1 MDDMSERTVT
11 KSSTATEA
19 RSLLTQVVE
28 TDLFGP
34 ERFKGKQQGGVVEIQ
49 RIGEVV
55 GTLRKLTDHYE
66 AEFYGPGGKSWSISL
81 DPTKKDLGGKMGSNV
96 QYVAIDP
103 TNQDATDYKPN
114 VGFKS
119 MGYSAEAAKTLE
131 EAFYKIAKTKG
142 ANKEYVNR
150 SDFDNWPEFYIP
162 TGDWKMG
169 VLIFPGENDSKQPR
183 FVFTAGGQWLS
194 VDPKDPTKKAFFNTP
209 SESIGNS
216 VSKKGGKI
224 DEDLFFKCEESIISF
239 SDESG
244 SELTSFSG
252 FDAKIDPVEPTR
264 VYFINTGR
272 VYSLDTSG
280 VKNRTSKPI
289 LVDRVKVNDPVEIE
303 FDPHGNFLLVRDGK
317 DQLHVLDKETGEE
330 VKQFEG
336 VAGPVYVDAQGDIIF
351 AGTDN
356 KLREIQTN
364 FQAIPKG
371 GGEAAQ
377 KKRSEEL
384 QQLRDRFASLN
395 LEEVARQQPSEAGI
409 TEKAVADT
417 LRQTIARQVSEKI
430 AQGSNAEDLED
441 ILDRLQVLKNDPA
454 NRAYGSVIDEFVDQA
469 KGKLNGLQ
477 LEGLEKQLEAFDFSL
492 NDVQSVGD
500 TIGLDEQYAKLLEL
514 RQKIEI
520 GDVNKRRELERRIR
534 GIEGRKDA
542 LIGKYQGELVEAAQT
557 TLPQIEELIRET
569 GSLEELGAFGTTSE
583 SLKFETMLANI
594 RDPQVRRELRDRLNL
609 TRTEQRQKLES
620 TGRQLEEQQRMRW
633 AEVVEEAR
641 ENLDAIREQILTLGD
656 ARDVDR
662 FGRNPLVTAWRA
674 KLFALP
680 PELREAEEKRLEMM
694 MGTRKKDLEHRRDLG
709 AIGEGDELKFGNA
722 TFPIY
727 KDPPRLWQP
736 KLIPIGGGMY
746 ADLVFEDSL
755 GRVFRPDGAGRTVV
769 APDPND
775 ERTKQAIE
783 SHKKAADEYFRSIK
797 REKPDFDE
805 HWRITQYHMGKLEEI
820 AEALNLQL
828 VNHRG
833 IMLLQGEAGT
843 GKNVVIDML
852 ANLSNREVIQVAC
865 NENTVKEELTYG
877 FDYDPVKGTVK
888 WPSRLIEGLQT
899 PGTIIL
905 FDEINALKPGVAKM
919 MNSLFDYRRKLSF
932 TEGGIPKEIIAD
944 PSVIFVGTMN
954 PQNYAGVNRL
964 SPEVKS
970 RARVVDF
977 DYPPF
982 EELGNRTHYKSDEAE
997 MLGAYVDSTS
1007 ELKQSEFKLCWDYV
1021 VNKDTTNGADAIMG
1035 TNSQIEQD
1043 IRRIYDVIRVANRLR
1058 EMYRAYL
1065 IGDSNEPMDFPT
1077 SLREVTDIV
1086 MEMNHRQG
1094 LKRIIK
1100 RVIIPKIDDLRQKRL
1115 VDQTIEAVLPGA

>member
-1 MDDMSERTVT
+1 MSERTVT
-11 KSSTATEA
+11 KPPQAVEA

-34 ERFKGKQQGGVVEIQ
+34 ERFKGKQQGEVVEIQ
-49 RIGEVV
+49 RIGEIV
-55 GTLRKLTDHYE
+55 GTLRKLGDHYE
-66 AEFYGPGGKSWSISL
+66 AEFYGPGGKSWSLSL
-81 DPTKKDLGGKMGSNV
+81 DPTKKDLGARIGDAR
-96 QYVAIDP
+96 YVSVDP
-103 TNQDATDYKPN
+103 SNQDNADYKPN
-114 VGFKS
+114 VGFES
-119 MGYSAEAAKTLE
+119 MGYSTE
-131 EAFYKIAKTKG
+131 EAKVLEDSFYRIAKTKG
-142 ANKEYVNR
+142 ANNVYVDRNT
-150 SDFDNWPEFYIP
+150 FDSWPDFYIP

-169 VLIFPGENDSKQPR
+169 VLFFPGENDSEQPR

-194 VDPKDPTKKAFFNTP
+194 IDPKDPTKKAFFNTP
-209 SESIGNS
+209 PESIGNT
-216 VSKKGGKI
+216 VSKKGGEI
-224 DEDLFFKCEESIISF
+224 SENLLFECEESTISF
-239 SDESG
+239 TDKNG

-252 FDAKIDPVEPTR
+252 IDAKIDPVEPTK

-280 VKNRTSKPI
+280 VNNRTSKPI
-289 LVDRVKVNDPVEIE
+289 LVDRVKVSDPVEIE
-303 FDPHGNFLLVRDGK
+303 FDPHGNFLLVRDEK

-336 VAGPVYVDAQGDIIF
+336 VVGPVYVDAQGDIIF

-364 FQAIPKG
+364 FQAIPMG
-371 GGEAAQ
+371 GSEAAQ

-395 LEEVARQQPSEAGI
+395 LEEVSRRQPSGVGI
-409 TEKAVADT
+409 TEKAVEDT

-430 AQGSNAEDLED
+430 TQGSNPEELED
-441 ILDRLQVLKNDPA
+441 ILDRLQALKNDPA
-454 NRAYGSVIDEFVDQA
+454 NRAYGQVIDEFVDQA

-520 GDVNKRRELERRIR
+520 GDVNKRRELERRIK

-542 LIGKYQGELVEAAQT
+542 LIGKYQGELTEAAQT
-557 TLPQIEELIRET
+557 TLPQIEDLIRET

-594 RDPQVRRELRDRLNL
+594 RDPQVRRELRDRLNQI
-609 TRTEQRQKLES
+609 RAEQRGKLES
-620 TGRQLEEQQRMRW
+620 TGRQLEDQQRMRW

-641 ENLDAIREQILTLGD
+641 EDLDTIREQILTLGD
-656 ARDVDR
+656 TRDVDR

-674 KLFALP
+674 KLYALP
-680 PELREAEEKRLEMM
+680 PELREAEEKRLEMI

-727 KDPPRLWQP
+727 KEPPILWQA
-736 KLIPIGGGMY
+736 KLVPIGAGMY
-746 ADLVFEDSL
+746 ADLIFEDSL
-755 GRVFRPDGAGRTVV
+755 GRVFRPDGEGRTVV
-769 APDPND
+769 SPDPND

-783 SHKKAADEYFRSIK
+783 KYKKAADEYFRSIK
-797 REKPDFDE
+797 REVPDFDE
-805 HWRITQYHMGKLEEI
+805 HWRITPYHMTKLEEI
-820 AEALNLQL
+820 AEGLNLQL
-828 VNHRG
+828 DNHRG
-833 IMLLQGEAGT
+833 ILILQGEAGT
-843 GKNVVIDML
+843 GKNVVVDML
-852 ANLSNREVIQVAC
+852 ANLSDREVIPVLC
-865 NENTVKEELTYG
+865 NENSVKEDLTYE
-877 FDYDPVKGTVK
+877 FYYDPEKGTYK
-888 WPSRLIEGLQT
+888 LPSRLVEGIQK

-905 FDEINALKPGVAKM
+905 FDEINALKPGIAKM
-919 MNSLFDYRRKLSF
+919 LNSLFDYRRRIYLP
-932 TEGGIPKEIIAD
+932 EGGKQREIVTD
-944 PSVIFVGTMN
+944 PSVLFMGTMN

-982 EELGNRTHYKSDEAE
+982 EERGNRTHYKSDEAE
-997 MLGAYVDSTS
+997 MLGAYVDSTGD
-1007 ELKQSEFKLCWDYV
+1007 LKANEFRLCWDYI
-1021 VNKDTTNGADAIMG
+1021 VNRDTSNGADAILG
-1035 TNSQIEQD
+1035 TNPQIEQD
-1043 IRRIYDVIRVANRLR
+1043 VRRIYDVIRVANRLR

-1100 RVIIPKIDDLRQKRL
+1100 RVIIPKIDDLQQKRL
-1115 VDQTIEAVLPGA
+1115 VDQTIDAVLPGA